1 MVYQLADNI
10 TSPLGMTSAQNY
22 QAVKA
27 GQTAL
32 APYANLW
39 EIPEPFTAA
48 LFSEA
53 QWQAMARQG
62 MTRFESLAYASA
74 SRAIRES
81 GIDPGSPRVVFI
93 LSTTKGNIEL
103 ISGGPSDESILYPS
117 TAAQHVAQRLG
128 ITTVPLTVCN
138 ACISG
143 VSAMVLALRLLEAGN
158 YDYAVVCG
166 ADTQCQ
172 T

>member
-62 MTRFESLAYASA
+62 MTRFESLVMQSVTQALEGTNFEVS
-74 SRAIRES
+74 
-81 GIDPGSPRVVFI
+81 SPRVVFI
-93 LSTTKGNIEL
+93 LSTTKANIEL
-103 ISGGPSDESILYPS
+103 LGDPETTPEQLHPGESARRISK
-117 TAAQHVAQRLG
+117 A
-128 ITTVPLTVCN
+128 
-138 ACISG
+138 
-143 VSAMVLALRLLEAGN
+143 
-158 YDYAVVCG
+158 
-166 ADTQCQ
+166 
-172 T
+172 